1 MPLSD
6 YMDTE
11 DMTTE
16 FFFGLLMALDITN
29 VMRLALIGQ
38 SDEFIISVITV
49 AIIGCNFAWG
59 LADGVM
65 NSMSQYYESLKQYHF
80 AQKLRGM
87 PDGDEATNITAQA
100 LRDSMSPTQ
109 SALVDEVALRELSG
123 KVVTKARTVNLEP
136 PKFGK
141 PEWMVLLIST
151 GLNLIA
157 AAPILFVYSVAVF
170 IGLNAATAVANLV
183 GLLML
188 FLIGY
193 YMSKKAKSRKSLFAG
208 VLMVGVGLIMLVV
221 VVAMGG

>member
-1 MPLSD
+1 MALKD
-6 YMDTE
+6 YMAVE

-38 SDEFIISVITV
+38 DDEFIISVITV
-49 AIIGCNFAWG
+49 GIIGCNFAWG

-65 NSMSQYYESLKQYHF
+65 NSISQYYENLKQYQF

-87 PDGDEATNITAQA
+87 PDGKDATDLTARA
-100 LRDSMSPTQ
+100 LRDNMSPMQ
-109 SALVDEVALRELSG
+109 SDLVDEVALRTLSAT
-123 KVVTKARTVNLEP
+123 VVTNARTAHLES

-141 PEWMVLLIST
+141 PEWMVLILST

-157 AAPILFVYSVAVF
+157 AVPILFVYSIAIF
-170 IGLNAATAVANLV
+170 IGLNAATAISNLV

-193 YMSKKAKSRKSLFAG
+193 YLSRKAKSRKSLYAG
-208 VLMVGVGLIMLVV
+208 LLMVGVGLIMLVV

>member
-1 MPLSD
+1 MALKD
-6 YMDTE
+6 YMAVE

-38 SDEFIISVITV
+38 TDEFIISVITV

-65 NSMSQYYESLKQYHF
+65 NSISQYYENLRQYQF

-87 PDGDEATNITAQA
+87 PDGDEATKLTAEA
-100 LRDSMSPTQ
+100 LRGNMSTVQ
-109 SALVDEVALRELSG
+109 SALVDEVALRQLSAT
-123 KVVTKARTVNLEP
+123 VVVKSRFANLEP
-136 PKFGK
+136 PRFGR

-151 GLNLIA
+151 GLNLVA
-157 AAPILFVYSVAVF
+157 ALPILFVYSIAVF
-170 IGLNAATAVANLV
+170 IGLNTATAVSNLV

-193 YMSKKAKSRKSLFAG
+193 YMSRKAKSRKSLYG
-208 VLMVGVGLIMLVV
+208 GMLMVGVGLIMLVV
-221 VVAMGG
+221 TVAMGG